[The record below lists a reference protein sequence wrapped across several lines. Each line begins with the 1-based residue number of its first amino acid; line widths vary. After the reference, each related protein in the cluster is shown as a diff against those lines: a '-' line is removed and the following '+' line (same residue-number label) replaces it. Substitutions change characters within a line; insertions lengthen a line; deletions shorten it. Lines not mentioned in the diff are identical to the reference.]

1 MDQQETPS
9 SIEVASATETVW
21 ETLTATQQET
31 VLRTMVWIC
40 CQLAEQWML
49 EVSHELVIE

>member
-1 MDQQETPS
+1 MDQQKLPS
-9 SIEVASATETVW
+9 STEAVSATETVW
-21 ETLTATQQET
+21 ETLTAAQQET

-40 CQLAEQWML
+40 CQLTEQWMR